1 MIGPLEI
8 AIIVVILVVI
18 FGYKFADHL
27 PGLGRRAGEGARE
40 VTNTVSEAVGDKADP
55 KTLGKSAGKGLR
67 EAREF
72 RDALTGKTPPEP
84 AQPPAPAAA
93 PPPAESPPA
102 ETSPEG
108 DPPDR

>member
-18 FGYKFADHL
+18 FGYRYADRL

-40 VTNTVSEAVGDKADP
+40 VKETVHQAVGDKADP
-55 KTLGKSAGKGLR
+55 KTLGKRAGEGLR

-84 AQPPAPAAA
+84 AEPEPRVEPEPAAA
-93 PPPAESPPA
+93 EESDEERPSAERPA
-102 ETSPEG
+102 
-108 DPPDR
+108 